1 MAPILWIGAIFL
13 KWAVAG
19 DLVDFR
25 RFLRWTFA
33 LCWGVGGLYLL
44 ARFAWPLLPPLDAS
58 NPVLHLTSARP
69 ALRA

>member
-1 MAPILWIGAIFL
+1 LE
-13 KWAVAG
+13 WAVAG

-33 LCWGVGGLYLL
+33 LSWGVGGLYLL